1 LERHSAAD
9 HKKNRVFMSF
19 KLYKDTNGTIRPFDD
34 DSKEKLD
41 KVEYGEIFVCKRASK
56 RNYELLK
63 KYWALMSFAYENMPE
78 RFTFVDM
85 DDMEEEILKAI
96 GWKYVSKDFHG
107 NEVIKAKSISYDKLP
122 DDEVFSKIYDRC
134 HGVICRLIGIDEEK
148 MEELM
153 RFI

>member
-1 LERHSAAD
+1 
-9 HKKNRVFMSF
+9 MF
-19 KLYKDTNGTIRPFDD
+19 KLYKDSNGKLQPFDD
-34 DSKEKLD
+34 DSKTKLD
-41 KVEYGEIFVCKRASK
+41 KVEYGEVFTCKRVSK

-96 GWKYVSKDFHG
+96 GWKRTYTDFKG
-107 NEVIKAKSISYDKLP
+107 NEITKAKSISYEKLP
-122 DDEVFSKIYDRC
+122 DDEVFSTIYNRC
-134 HGVICRLIGIDEEK
+134 HGVICRLIGIDEET
-148 MEELM
+148 MNELL